1 PEAFDAGNGRTLRGT
16 GCPGVT
22 CFEEQFIVVN
32 PIWAAKRHRP
42 VLLLLLHECVHMR
55 LADDGDAVATLLKC
69 SVDLVRA
76 KGETWGIA
84 RVLARDK
91 AGRASRVTYP
101 RALVHAYL
109 VAGTPEN
116 D

>member
-1 PEAFDAGNGRTLRGT
+1 MIDLEDIDAVPVADLPATIARL
-16 GCPGVT
+16 
-22 CFEEQFIVVN
+22 
-32 PIWAAKRHRP
+32 AALQARAA
-42 VLLLLLHECVHMR
+42 MR
-55 LADDGDAVATLLKC
+55 LEQAHHEPGADCECYDADAVAALLKC

-109 VAGTPEN
+109 VAGTREN